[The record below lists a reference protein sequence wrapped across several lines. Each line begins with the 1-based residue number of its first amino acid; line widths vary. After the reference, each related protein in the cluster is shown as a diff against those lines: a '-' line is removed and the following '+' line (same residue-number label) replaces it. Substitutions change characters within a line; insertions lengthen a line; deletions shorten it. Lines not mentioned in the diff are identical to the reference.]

1 METETARTVT
11 VLISDVSIP
20 GRTVT
25 VPARG
30 VEETADEA
38 ELRAERK
45 RRERAEESR
54 SARIKTKAEAKHR
67 LQWCSICHEDQR
79 HLVVL
84 NFSWTEAAVCPACL
98 VEARRRVTQQLG
110 LRVQLP

>member
-1 METETARTVT
+1 METGTARAVA
-11 VLISDVSIP
+11 VEVSI
-20 GRTVT
+20 G
-25 VPARG
+25 G
-30 VEETADEA
+30 VEETVDEA

-45 RRERAEESR
+45 RQERAEKSR
-54 SARIKTKAEAKHR
+54 SARIKTKAAAKHR

-84 NFSWTEAAVCPACL
+84 NFGWTEVAVCGACL

>member
-1 METETARTVT
+1 METGTAGAAVVD
-11 VLISDVSIP
+11 VLV
-20 GRTVT
+20 GG
-25 VPARG
+25 A
-30 VEETADEA
+30 EETVGEA

-45 RRERAEESR
+45 RRERVEESR
-54 SARIKTKAEAKHR
+54 SARIKPQAAARHR

-84 NFSWTEAAVCPACL
+84 NFSWTEVAVCGACL
-98 VEARRRVTQQLG
+98 VEARRKVTQQLG